1 MPFIDSDG
9 VRLYAEE
16 TGTGTP
22 LVFVHEFAA
31 DYRAWEAQVRR
42 FSRDYRCITYN
53 ARGYPPSDVPADG
66 GAYGYEHHR
75 DDLKAILDGF
85 GIDDA
90 HIIGLSMG
98 AYAGLQFALRYP
110 GRVRSLLFASGGSGS
125 ARAPADRDEYA
136 RGARADAD
144 RMLRDGMEAG
154 ADTYTLGPSRVQLRA
169 KDPRGWAEFKSRLAE
184 HSALGSSLNLRNYQ
198 ARRPSLF
205 GFEDELRGLEDV
217 PVLLAVGDE
226 DDAVIEVNLF
236 LKRVL
241 PRAGLW
247 ISPGTG
253 HPVNLEEPDSFNAAA
268 ARFLAEAE
276 RGRWDRRDPGA
287 GPGRD
292 QGSSRGT
299 ATTGQ

>member
-1 MPFIDSDG
+1 MPYIDSDG
-9 VRLYAEE
+9 VQLYAEE

-22 LVFVHEFAA
+22 VVFVHEFAA

-53 ARGYPPSDVPADG
+53 ARGYPPSGVPSDG
-66 GAYGYEHHR
+66 GAYGYERHR
-75 DDLKAILDGF
+75 EDLRAILDGF
-85 GIDDA
+85 GIDAA
-90 HIIGLSMG
+90 HIVGLSMG

-125 ARAPADRDEYA
+125 TRTGAERDAYAAR
-136 RGARADAD
+136 ARADAG

-154 ADTYTLGPSRVQLRA
+154 ADTYTLGPARTQLLA
-169 KDPRGWAEFKSRLAE
+169 KDPRGWAEFKTRLAE
-184 HSALGSSLNLRNYQ
+184 HSALGSSLTLRNYQ

-205 GFEDELRGLEDV
+205 DSEAELRDLDV

-247 ISPGTG
+247 ISPNTG
-253 HPVNLEEPDSFNAAA
+253 HPVNLEEPDSFNAEA
-268 ARFLAEAE
+268 ARFLAAAE
-276 RGRWDRRDPGA
+276 RGRWGPRRG
-287 GPGRD
+287 
-292 QGSSRGT
+292 
-299 ATTGQ
+299 